1 MCNVSISPAS
11 GRSHWGQ
18 REGYRLS
25 WDGWEGRRGNPPEC
39 YSPPAAALAESRGRG
54 SQPFAAALSPP
65 IYLALLLVFLLIVKA
80 KPKKA
85 SEDAPKDPEM
95 TE

>member
-1 MCNVSISPAS
+1 MLLLV
-11 GRSHWGQ
+11 G
-18 REGYRLS
+18 
-25 WDGWEGRRGNPPEC
+25 
-39 YSPPAAALAESRGRG
+39 LAPQSLMHTWITFGLL
-54 SQPFAAALSPP
+54 FL
-65 IYLALLLVFLLIVKA
+65 YLALLLVFLLIVKA